1 MSHQRD
7 SRSPRWPYVGY
18 ILVSPPLN
26 NRRKPKWDPSG
37 FRLEDALAQRI
48 GAASRRKARI
58 VRKTGGLFL
67 RGPIPMPWLY
77 EAAKL
82 GISPLWVGCVLWHLA
97 GLKKSHTFLV
107 SNLHLHRWG
116 IERRAKSRA
125 LKALS
130 DAGLITIAGRGKRS
144 PRVTIVATADDGGA
158 DYQ

>member
-1 MSHQRD
+1 M
-7 SRSPRWPYVGY
+7 SPRWPYVGY

-26 NRRKPKWDPSG
+26 NRCKSKWDPRW
-37 FRLEDALAQRI
+37 FRLDHALAQRI
-48 GAASRRKARI
+48 GTASRRKVRM

-82 GISPLWVGCVLWHLA
+82 GVSPLWVGCVLWHLA
-97 GLKKSHTFLV
+97 GLKKSDTFLV

-130 DAGLITIAGRGKRS
+130 DAGLITITSAQRRQGSICSSG
-144 PRVTIVATADDGGA
+144 
-158 DYQ
+158 